1 MANVDTA
8 RNTRQADKSVPSTAE
23 QASTGK
29 MPASSRATG
38 EFRPLEMEAR
48 LRDTLEIGGLWTR
61 DAKAPTYEELRPYGP
76 RETSGFPVYKDLE
89 QRLLNAAEHP
99 DPEIAH
105 VMATC
110 AAYAYSGP
118 ETVSMIMA
126 RMGLED
132 NQCRMIQASV
142 DAMGIHSTAF
152 LIQSKSGRVA
162 ILCYRGAE
170 PSDFAHRLT
179 STDREPE
186 RIAYRACHPS
196 ATVHAGIYRNV
207 RATRYEVMNALR
219 NASDRHSVRASLPNG
234 SPGIDLGRVDG
245 RLEALYITG
254 HGHGGAMAAL
264 MGVMIR
270 RERKYREALGDHLRA
285 VYTFGQPMIG
295 DRRFAEA
302 CDRDDFLR
310 ENVVRYIYD
319 RDVVPHLP
327 PAASGPFRH
336 FGREYRYEIPHLRN
350 VMAGALGRPES
361 HLPGRAGVWRI
372 AGHHAGQLPHLL
384 GVAITAPAFVA
395 RAVPMARSLPAVHS
409 IDDHLPHHYVSALTP
424 PGVQNEFGD

>member
-8 RNTRQADKSVPSTAE
+8 RNTRQAEKSVTSTTE
-23 QASTGK
+23 QAGAAKVPAATG
-29 MPASSRATG
+29 ATG
-38 EFRPLEMEAR
+38 EFRPLEWEMR

-61 DAKAPTYEELRPYGP
+61 DAKAPSYEELRPYGP

-110 AAYAYSGP
+110 SAYAYSEP

-132 NQCRMIQASV
+132 NQVRMIQASV
-142 DAMGIHSTAF
+142 DAMMIRSTAF
-152 LIQSKSGRVA
+152 LIQSKSGKVG

-170 PSDFAHRLT
+170 PLEFVHRLAG
-179 STDREPE
+179 TDREPE

-196 ATVHAGIYRNV
+196 ATVHAGFYRNV

-219 NASDRHSVRASLPNG
+219 HASDRHSVRTSLPNG
-234 SPGIDLGRVDG
+234 SPGLDLGRVDG

-270 RERKYREALGDHLRA
+270 RERKYREVFGDRLRA

-295 DRRFAEA
+295 DHRFAEA
-302 CDRDDFLR
+302 CDRDEFLR
-310 ENVVRYIYD
+310 EHVIRYVYD

-350 VMAGALGRPES
+350 LVAGVLRRPEA
-361 HLPGRAGVWRI
+361 HLPGRAGIWRI
-372 AGHHAGQLPHLL
+372 VEHRSGQLPHLL
-384 GVAITAPAFVA
+384 GVPISAPEFVA
-395 RAVPMARSLPAVHS
+395 RVIPVARSLPAVHS
-409 IDDHLPHHYVSALTP
+409 IDDHLPHRYISALTP

>member
-8 RNTRQADKSVPSTAE
+8 RNTRQADKSVPSTTE
-23 QASTGK
+23 QASTSK
-29 MPASSRATG
+29 VTSATRTPG
-38 EFRPLEMEAR
+38 EFRSLEWEMR

-76 RETSGFPVYKDLE
+76 RETAGFPVYKDLE
-89 QRLLNAAEHP
+89 QRLLDAVAHP

-105 VMATC
+105 VMAAC

-126 RMGLED
+126 RMGLQD
-132 NQCRMIQASV
+132 NQCRMIQTSV
-142 DAMGIHSTAF
+142 DAMMIHSTAF
-152 LIQSKSGRVA
+152 LIQSKSGRVG

-170 PSDFAHRLT
+170 PHDAAHRLGDA
-179 STDREPE
+179 DREPE

-219 NASDRHSVRASLPNG
+219 HASDRHSVRTSLPNG
-234 SPGIDLGRVDG
+234 SPGLDLGRVDG

-270 RERKYREALGDHLRA
+270 HERKYREALGDRLKA
-285 VYTFGQPMIG
+285 VYTYGQPMIG
-295 DRRFAEA
+295 DPRFAEA
-302 CDRDDFLR
+302 CERDEFLHD
-310 ENVVRYIYD
+310 NVIRYIYD

-327 PAASGPFRH
+327 PSTSGPFRH
-336 FGREYRYEIPHLRN
+336 FGREYRYEIPHIRN
-350 VMAGALGRPES
+350 VVADVLGRSES
-361 HLPGRAGVWRI
+361 HAGGHTGEWRTG
-372 AGHHAGQLPHLL
+372 GHPAGQVPHLL
-384 GVAITAPAFVA
+384 GMPISAPAFVA
-395 RAVPMARSLPAVHS
+395 RMIPVARSLPAVYS
-409 IDDHLPHHYVSALTP
+409 IDDHLPHHYLSALTP